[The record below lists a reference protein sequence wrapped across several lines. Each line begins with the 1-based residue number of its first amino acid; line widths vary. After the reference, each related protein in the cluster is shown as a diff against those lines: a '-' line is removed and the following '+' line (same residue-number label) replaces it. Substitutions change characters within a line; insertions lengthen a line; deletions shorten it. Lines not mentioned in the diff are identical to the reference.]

1 MRPATIE
8 DRVRDYVEAQRG
20 QIPLLP
26 VMASRILHAVEV
38 SRPAPRSPRLN
49 FLRVMAAVAAVLLL
63 GVGIAWMRT
72 AQMTAS
78 TVNGTWSSAASMAVP
93 RAYHT
98 ATLLPNGKVL
108 IVGGR
113 GLSAVSAPWQRPVSA
128 ISSAELYDPKTRTW
142 SSAGRL
148 NTARFAHTATLL
160 ANGKVLIVGG
170 NQTPPNG
177 NLPTGADPVSSAELY
192 DPQTNSWSLA
202 ASMLTARALHTAT
215 LLHDGRVLV
224 AGGTESSSDDPS
236 IELASAELYDPATN
250 TWMAAPPMASA
261 RANHSA
267 TLLSDHR
274 VLVTGGTDRLLDYPT
289 GTAPAAGLNTAEFF
303 DPTSDSWSPAPSM
316 GYTRI
321 SPTTTLLPNGSV
333 LVVGDYGVNEQTAEI
348 YDPALG
354 RWAASPQ
361 PLAGHAGHLAVL
373 LHSGAV
379 LIAGGLGDA
388 SAELFDWHRNTWA
401 SAGTLATMR
410 SGATATVLTNG
421 QVLLAG
427 GYGRGSSATA
437 GAELYDPQG
446 TFDVG
451 IANRSL
457 APLLEGWVAPLL
469 AVVAVLLAVGLW
481 LLARRR
487 ARQSEAGVIW
497 LD

>member
-1 MRPATIE
+1 MRPAMIE
-8 DRVRDYVEAQRG
+8 ERVRDYVEAERA
-20 QIPLLP
+20 QILVSP
-26 VMASRILHAVEV
+26 VMASRILHAVQV
-38 SRPAPRSPRLN
+38 SRPSPRRPRLAYM
-49 FLRVMAAVAAVLLL
+49 RVAAAVAAVLIL

-72 AQMTAS
+72 AQMPAGTES
-78 TVNGTWSSAASMAVP
+78 GTWSSAASMAVP
-93 RAYHT
+93 RAYQT

-108 IVGGR
+108 LVGGR
-113 GLSAVSAPWQRPVSA
+113 GLSAISAPWQRPVSA

-148 NTARFAHTATLL
+148 NTARFGHTATLL

-177 NLPTGADPVSSAELY
+177 NLPTGADPVSSVELY

-215 LLHDGRVLV
+215 LLDNGRVLV
-224 AGGTESSSDDPS
+224 AGGTESSPQDPS
-236 IELASAELYDPATN
+236 VELASAELYDPAAN
-250 TWMAAPPMASA
+250 IWMAAPPMASA

-274 VLVTGGTDRLLDYPT
+274 VLVIGGTDRLLDYPT
-289 GTAPAAGLNTAEFF
+289 GTAPVDGLNTAEFF
-303 DPTSDSWSPAPSM
+303 DPTTDSWSPAPSM
-316 GYTRI
+316 GFTRI
-321 SPTTTLLPNGSV
+321 SPSATLLPNGRV

-354 RWAASPQ
+354 RWSVSPQ
-361 PLAGHAGHLAVL
+361 PRAGHAGHLAVL

-410 SGATATVLTNG
+410 SGATATVLRDG

-427 GYGRGSSATA
+427 GYGRGSSAMA
-437 GAELYDPQG
+437 GAELYDPKG
-446 TFDVG
+446 TYEVG
-451 IANRSL
+451 IARRSL
-457 APLLEGWVAPLL
+457 APLLEGWAAPLL

-481 LLARRR
+481 LLGRRR
-487 ARQSEAGVIW
+487 ARQSQTGVIW
-497 LD
+497 ID